1 MIISSRIFLKN
12 ITVLI
17 GVVMFLSCKNDMK
30 EVAAIAAAEN
40 ILPVMSGE
48 NIILTYSDS
57 ARIKYKVITPEVLK
71 FDKEKES
78 YQEFPKGIYVI
89 SYEVDGKEMGTVE
102 SKYAKNLEEEMLWEL
117 RDQVVVISGEKKLET
132 ELLFWDTKKGI
143 IYTDRYVRLTD
154 RGRGNV
160 IEGNNGLVSDQE
172 LNNPVIKNTSG
183 EVEFEMKN
191 Q

>member
-1 MIISSRIFLKN
+1 
-12 ITVLI
+12 
-17 GVVMFLSCKNDMK
+17 MK

-78 YQEFPKGIYVI
+78 HQEFPKGIYVI

>member
-1 MIISSRIFLKN
+1 
-12 ITVLI
+12 
-17 GVVMFLSCKNDMK
+17 MK